1 MTRARTAVALSAALL
16 LALAGC
22 SDDTES
28 AAAPTSTAPVPLSPA
43 PATSSTVDD
52 RTTCR
57 QNANTANAVDF
68 DPTTNL
74 TNGLLAVESTQA
86 GIAAAGRKLV
96 AAASADPVVNVDI
109 AKAQLDLAEACS
121 AVFGDGPW

>member
-22 SDDTES
+22 SDDTEP

-43 PATSSTVDD
+43 PATSAAVDD
-52 RTTCR
+52 RATCR
-57 QNANTANAVDF
+57 ANADAAGKVDL

-96 AAASADPVVNVDI
+96 AATSADPVVNVDI

-121 AVFGDGPW
+121 EAFGDGPW